1 MINDDTNTKS
11 IIDYNDSE
19 LEGIRPA
26 AKSTS
31 TITNNNTVN
40 NVASLNT
47 SAINVDVNNSK
58 GGNVIFVFDDSNAQN
73 KEDNKLVINVNYA
86 LQHCPIIQK
95 HLSNVALNENNNVIV
110 NLPLWISRMNII
122 EYFHYIDN
130 PNKVIDFDYIV
141 LLKLSAF
148 FKNFDIGNELIH
160 EVIKEISFTNAM
172 MLLETAFD
180 FLTSNEPFQMWIE
193 LFVACLDYIS
203 RNLPSYLIHEGNKIY
218 NLNSKLQ
225 NEIVMKYIANNH
237 SKLFI
242 VDNIVIDF
250 INKIKKCST
259 ISDSIINE
267 YLLSLNGDN
276 INEIVTTAVT
286 PSLSLEI
293 DLDSDD
299 NIYLEIPIQ
308 NILINV
314 GIIAV
319 ITYKKCDTFL
329 NINIKVSQTSID
341 FFSRHNVL
349 SFISIGFI
357 DEGENKQIYLNTF
370 SRNKSV
376 INIYKQYIDSKKYF
390 SPIKFNLYM
399 KINYIHTALVN
410 HFIYNY
416 EKCYNEKNIHKI
428 AQSLLSQ
435 ILLCAKA
442 KAIHNKKI
450 DNMLYASIS
459 DWLIDEVNIHIDE
472 NVKELLDCVE
482 WNNVDIEN
490 IITFYIKFND
500 LIGKNGLT
508 EFFIEK
514 INDKMKNCNVGDII
528 DKVSRNIDY
537 VRIIDE
543 IYKSKKENLN
553 FGMGIGFKG
562 EEISTINKS
571 KIEKFMDDNV
581 KIDSI
586 VSKQY
591 EISHESNF
599 EIKRRDII
607 EKPSSQRSNT
617 YSNLRIFS
625 YNDIQIQSLVT
636 SSEIRPNSVSN
647 TTSSLNTMNT
657 ISNEINY
664 HKKAPAVTY
673 NKYKNSFKVS
683 NKLQYNNKNPK
694 RIFSNR
700 ISQNNKLSKHSFS
713 GNRNSMTSLTNENSH
728 LTRNT
733 PVTHEYSKTQ
743 NSNSKISIERGNSYT
758 KKKENNKSKMST
770 SSTKSVFQTNR
781 SSSNIKVV
789 MNSPISIPHY
799 SINSYNNNKKSNQN
813 VKQKKNM
820 ISLMFKDYK

>member
-1 MINDDTNTKS
+1 MINDDNTNTKS

-26 AKSTS
+26 ASAS

-40 NVASLNT
+40 NVTSLNT

-58 GGNVIFVFDDSNAQN
+58 GGNVIFVFEDSNAQN
-73 KEDNKLVINVNYA
+73 KEDNKLFINVNYA
-86 LQHCPIIQK
+86 LQHCPIIHK
-95 HLSNVALNENNNVIV
+95 HLSVSNIKLNESNNVIV
-110 NLPLWISRMNII
+110 NLPLWISRTNVI

-130 PNKVIDFDYIV
+130 PKKVIDFDYIA
-141 LLKLSAF
+141 LLKMSAF
-148 FKNFDIGNELIH
+148 FKSFDIGNQLIH
-160 EVIKEISFTNAM
+160 EVIKEISFSNAM
-172 MLLETAFD
+172 MLLETAFE
-180 FLTSNEPFQMWIE
+180 FLTSNEPCQMWIE
-193 LFVACLDYIS
+193 MFVACLDYIS
-203 RNLPSYLIHEGNKIY
+203 KNLPSYLIHEGNKIY

-225 NEIVMKYIANNH
+225 NEIVMKYISNNQ
-237 SKLFI
+237 SKFFI

-250 INKIKKCST
+250 IMKIKKCST

-286 PSLSLEI
+286 PALSLEI

-299 NIYLEIPIQ
+299 NVYLEIPIQ
-308 NILINV
+308 NVLMNV
-314 GIIAV
+314 TIIAV
-319 ITYKKCDTFL
+319 ITYKKYDNFL
-329 NINIKVSQTSID
+329 NINLKVAQTSID
-341 FFSRHNVL
+341 FFSCHNVL
-349 SFISIGFI
+349 SFISVGFI
-357 DEGENKQIYLNTF
+357 DEGENKQIYLKTF
-370 SRNKSV
+370 SRNKNV
-376 INIYKQYIDSKKYF
+376 INIYRQYIDSKKYF

-399 KINYIHTALVN
+399 KINFIHTALVN

-428 AQSLLSQ
+428 GQSLLSQ
-435 ILLCAKA
+435 ILVCAKE
-442 KAIHNKKI
+442 KARTNKRI

-472 NVKELLDCVE
+472 NVKELLNCVE
-482 WNNVDIEN
+482 WNKVDIEN
-490 IITFYIKFND
+490 IITFYIKFYD
-500 LIGKNGLT
+500 LIAKNGIK
-508 EFFIEK
+508 EIFIEL
-514 INDKMKNCNVGDII
+514 INDKVKQFNVGDII
-528 DKVSRNIDY
+528 DRVSRNIDY

-553 FGMGIGFKG
+553 FGIGIGFKG

-571 KIEKFMDDNV
+571 KIEKFMEDNV

-599 EIKRRDII
+599 EIKRKDII
-607 EKPSSQRSNT
+607 EKPSSQRSST

-636 SSEIRPNSVSN
+636 SSEIRPNSATN
-647 TTSSLNTMNT
+647 TTNNVSSLNTMNT
-657 ISNEINY
+657 ISNEIHY

-673 NKYKNSFKVS
+673 NKYKNSFKIS
-683 NKLQYNNKNPK
+683 NKLQYNKNPK
-694 RIFSNR
+694 SIFSNR
-700 ISQNNKLSKHSFS
+700 ITQNNKISKHSFS

-728 LTRNT
+728 LTKNT

-743 NSNSKISIERGNSYT
+743 NSNSKISIERGNSFT
-758 KKKENNKSKMST
+758 KKKEKNKRKIST

-789 MNSPISIPHY
+789 MNSPISISHNT
-799 SINSYNNNKKSNQN
+799 INSYNNNKKSKPKKG
-813 VKQKKNM
+813 VK
-820 ISLMFKDYK
+820 SLVFKDYK